1 MVLGELGWTF
11 KRWEQVRR
19 YVCHLVGRADHGHAN
34 VSLVQRRWSALM
46 RLPLELLVEVGD
58 RVGEDRLAG
67 QSAPEFEG
75 HVCLLASAL
84 VLLLVPLPSRLNFFG
99 CSSLSLLC
107 INSYCYY

>member
-1 MVLGELGWTF
+1 MS
-11 KRWEQVRR
+11 
-19 YVCHLVGRADHGHAN
+19 HLVGRADHGHVK
-34 VSLVQRRWSALM
+34 VSLVQRRWSASM
-46 RLPLELLVEVGD
+46 RLPLELLVEVGN

-75 HVCLLASAL
+75 HVCLLGSAL
-84 VLLLVPLPSRLNFFG
+84 VLLLVPLPSRVNFFG